1 MTMSSANPEK
11 MTNHHA
17 ATSFAAITE
26 TLQAWR
32 DRAHQRREL
41 AHWSER
47 DMHDIGLSRTDVMA
61 EAEKP
66 FWRA

>member
-1 MTMSSANPEK
+1 

-17 ATSFAAITE
+17 AAGFAAITE
-26 TLQAWR
+26 TIHTWR
-32 DRAHQRREL
+32 ERFQQRREL
-41 AHWSER
+41 SHWSER
-47 DMHDIGLSRTDVMA
+47 DMHDIGLSRTEVMA